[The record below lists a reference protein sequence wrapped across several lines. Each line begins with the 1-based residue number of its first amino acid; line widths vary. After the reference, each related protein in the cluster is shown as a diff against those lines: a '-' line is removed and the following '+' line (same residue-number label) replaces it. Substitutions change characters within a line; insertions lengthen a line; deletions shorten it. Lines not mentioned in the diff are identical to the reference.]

1 MVHQGNQQQT
11 TANRSSGICR
21 ADNLMQKAVSEN
33 VFPGAVLLVSRNGS
47 ILLHNA
53 YGVADLF
60 TRRAV
65 TRETIFD
72 LASLT
77 KPLTTS
83 LAVMV
88 LIQQGKIRLD
98 QKLGKLLPAF
108 KGDEKSQITVRQLL
122 AHNSGLADYKPFYKT
137 IGQMPAEKRK
147 QALRNLLVREPLI
160 HPVGEETLYSD
171 LGFMILE
178 WMVEHVSGKRLD
190 LFVAEFI
197 YAPLGIE
204 NLFFV
209 DLNDPKKRGQFAATE
224 KCPWREILLDGQV
237 HDENA
242 YAVGGIEG
250 HAGLFGTATA
260 VHQLLM
266 PLLSAY
272 HGDSP
277 ENRFQTEQV
286 RAFFRRSPG
295 SDKALGFDT
304 PALKDSSAGSLFS
317 KNSVGHLGFTGTSF
331 WMDLDRRIIV
341 ILLTN
346 RVHPTRDNQ
355 AIRAFRPN
363 LHDAVMKSI
372 LGGASIKQQKFYSH
386 C

>member
-1 MVHQGNQQQT
+1 
-11 TANRSSGICR
+11 
-21 ADNLMQKAVSEN
+21 
-33 VFPGAVLLVSRNGS
+33 
-47 ILLHNA
+47 
-53 YGVADLF
+53 
-60 TRRAV
+60 
-65 TRETIFD
+65 
-72 LASLT
+72 
-77 KPLTTS
+77 
-83 LAVMV
+83 
-88 LIQQGKIRLD
+88 
-98 QKLGKLLPAF
+98 
-108 KGDEKSQITVRQLL
+108 
-122 AHNSGLADYKPFYKT
+122 
-137 IGQMPAEKRK
+137 
-147 QALRNLLVREPLI
+147 
-160 HPVGEETLYSD
+160 
-171 LGFMILE
+171 MILE

-190 LFVAEFI
+190 LFVSEFI

-224 KCPWREILLDGQV
+224 KCPWREILLSGQV

-242 YAVGGIEG
+242 YAAGGIEG

-266 PLLSAY
+266 TLLSAY
-272 HGDSP
+272 HGESP
-277 ENRFQTEQV
+277 ENRFQTELV

-304 PALKDSSAGSLFS
+304 PALKDSSAGRLFS

-355 AIRAFRPN
+355 AIRAFRPR
-363 LHDAVMKSI
+363 LHDAVMESI
-372 LGGASIKQQKFYSH
+372 LAGGASIKR
-386 C
+386 